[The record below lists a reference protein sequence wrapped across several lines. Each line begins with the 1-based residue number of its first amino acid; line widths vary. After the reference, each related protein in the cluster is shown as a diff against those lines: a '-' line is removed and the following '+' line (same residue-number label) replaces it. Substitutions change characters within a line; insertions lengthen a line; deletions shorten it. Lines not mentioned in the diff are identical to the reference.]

1 MVAEALVRLRQGAD
15 RLASACPEMEWVGPP
30 RVKPVVLASGEFR
43 DLTMEPG
50 SVVELRSRLQ
60 MRPWQVAIALVEH
73 A

>member
-1 MVAEALVRLRQGAD
+1 MVAEALVRLRQAAD
-15 RLASACPEMEWVGPP
+15 RLASASPEMEWVGPP

-50 SVVELRSRLQ
+50 SVVELRSQLQ
-60 MRPWQVAIALVEH
+60 MRPWQVATVLLEH